1 MQGVLDAF
9 LAVAAVGGD
18 GAWRAPGSLGDP
30 PDRRRQLRRVG
41 RVAHLDGV
49 IDDDAVLVVG
59 DLSFVAELDRLA
71 QAALGDRAGIAIMQA
86 DPPSGA
92 VGDLSGH
99 PLAGLRGDLAGRGHQ
114 LGKVVDR
121 AHQPA
126 TPPPRRRVM
135 FAAGAQRGS
144 LRRGHAH
151 RPLGVNQQP
160 LGIACRGFGQS
171 DQLTGAL
178 EHRGRGLVAAQC
190 GTRAQFRCDRI
201 RALARRPGPIPHP
214 GAHRPAGRLDPL
226 TGRGDPP
233 HRLGQQTRVGR
244 IGHVGRHHRRVGPHP
259 VGAQQLRLGRL
270 GQQRLVEPA
279 HRPRSAAPGQLHQRG
294 RMRHRHI
301 QRDPAEHPP
310 GDRVRDLPTQALITQ
325 PIAKLQKHQ
334 PQIDLHR
341 RRGPANRRG
350 RVLKPV

>member
-144 LRRGHAH
+144 LRRGTRTARLALTSSRWASRAAVSANPTSSPVLLSTAAVAWS
-151 RPLGVNQQP
+151 RPNAARERSFDA
-160 LGIACRGFGQS
+160 IASAR
-171 DQLTGAL
+171 LP
-178 EHRGRGLVAAQC
+178 AAQ
-190 GTRAQFRCDRI
+190 DRS
-201 RALARRPGPIPHP
+201 R
-214 GAHRPAGRLDPL
+214 
-226 TGRGDPP
+226 
-233 HRLGQQTRVGR
+233 TRVR
-244 IGHVGRHHRRVGPHP
+244 TAP
-259 VGAQQLRLGRL
+259 
-270 GQQRLVEPA
+270 PA
-279 HRPRSAAPGQLHQRG
+279 AWIR
-294 RMRHRHI
+294 
-301 QRDPAEHPP
+301 
-310 GDRVRDLPTQALITQ
+310 
-325 PIAKLQKHQ
+325 
-334 PQIDLHR
+334 
-341 RRGPANRRG
+341 
-350 RVLKPV
+350 